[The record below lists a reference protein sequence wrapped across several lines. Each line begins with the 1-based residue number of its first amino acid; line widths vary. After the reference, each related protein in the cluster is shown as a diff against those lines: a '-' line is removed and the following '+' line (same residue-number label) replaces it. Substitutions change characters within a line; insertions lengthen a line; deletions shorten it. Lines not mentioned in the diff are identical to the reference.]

1 MLRDGLEQVYL
12 DLRSCQYIW
21 LRLMPPPITL
31 KGSRVKNAVFSGLR
45 RKVSGSK
52 ALSVR
57 AAKRKAVGGVG
68 SVSP

>member
-1 MLRDGLEQVYL
+1 
-12 DLRSCQYIW
+12 
-21 LRLMPPPITL
+21 MPPPITL
-31 KGSRVKNAVFSGLR
+31 KGSRVKNAVFSGLE

-57 AAKRKAVGGVG
+57 AASGKRSEASR